1 MLIGGAVRKASV
13 LGYHVSPL
21 FSYYSYY
28 GPVFRVLLRVNPG
41 KPPHGMYY
49 LLQYILASHCADYLG
64 EMLSLAGEWG
74 WLGNGTKNNLKKLL
88 NRMINETDPGL
99 SFGYI
104 QLDEIASR
112 AKVNS
117 PPIVTLMSAI
127 EQEGYAVSR
136 SHISNNAIKTFSNG

>member
-1 MLIGGAVRKASV
+1 MNCPCGTDAPDSLVVCG
-13 LGYHVSPL
+13 PL
-21 FSYYSYY
+21 WT
-28 GPVFRVLLRVNPG
+28 GPL
-41 KPPHGMYY
+41 
-49 LLQYILASHCADYLG
+49 HCAGYLG

-74 WLGNGTKNNLKKLL
+74 WLGNGTKNDIEKLL
-88 NRMINETDPGL
+88 NRMINESDPTL

-117 PPIVTLMSAI
+117 PPIVTIMSAI

-136 SHISNNAIKTFSNG
+136 SHISNNAIKTNCPMAECIRIAKELRQL